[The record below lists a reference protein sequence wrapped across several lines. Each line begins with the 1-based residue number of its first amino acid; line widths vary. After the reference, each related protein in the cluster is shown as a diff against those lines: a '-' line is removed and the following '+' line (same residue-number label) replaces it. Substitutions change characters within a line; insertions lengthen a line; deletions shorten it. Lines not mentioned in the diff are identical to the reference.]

1 MGNSIDIKKVLKIMA
16 IVIGIVAV
24 ALLIILN
31 LNTSKKTGKTV
42 NGRVNNEFNSR
53 YLIYDGKKNGS
64 SVRELLALI
73 IDNNKNNSNDAT
85 KLVDIKYQLKRNS
98 EFKEAFSNVANVNT
112 KEFENV
118 RASLEPKHEYYVEF
132 VYSKKT
138 GNISGIIIKYES
150 WT

>member
-64 SVRELLALI
+64 SVRELLA
-73 IDNNKNNSNDAT
+73 
-85 KLVDIKYQLKRNS
+85 
-98 EFKEAFSNVANVNT
+98 
-112 KEFENV
+112 
-118 RASLEPKHEYYVEF
+118 
-132 VYSKKT
+132 
-138 GNISGIIIKYES
+138 IIKIIVMMLQNL
-150 WT
+150 